1 MVVLAR
7 QLRRPDLDRRADF
20 FEEGLGRSRRA
31 RLRRVNR
38 QAIRS
43 CSRGGYARRVRGS
56 RRHPPMSGRLIL
68 CPRSRSCRRPAQ
80 RHSELLRRGS
90 TNDASR
96 RRLVTDAGYA
106 RPGTQGSV
114 DGRRIDRR
122 AFTSRARNKRNKRIK
137 SLLCLPLFV
146 YFVYFVAL
154 SESGMRG
161 GANGSSSG
169 RNRPRHLLAVLRTFS
184 GFRRSPH
191 HVSTRRDRRG
201 SR

>member
-31 RLRRVNR
+31 RLRRINR
-38 QAIRS
+38 QAVPS
-43 CSRGGYARRVRGS
+43 CSRCSYAAAS
-56 RRHPPMSGRLIL
+56 RRLG
-68 CPRSRSCRRPAQ
+68 CRRNVTSSYCGGAQ
-80 RHSELLRRGS
+80 RT
-90 TNDASR
+90 TNPNSSR